1 VAKVLHDA
9 GVPGHAVHA
18 IVPGKDAGLD
28 ALLTAEAVHMTAL
41 AANRADAAAVNEL
54 LAGLDGPIRTLVR
67 FRAAPDGEAAA
78 DTGQPVAGSP
88 AYLHRFVHERALSV
102 DTTASG
108 GNASLLSIEEG
119 PQLPGQV
126 AAE

>member
-1 VAKVLHDA
+1 MNARL
-9 GVPGHAVHA
+9 
-18 IVPGKDAGLD
+18 
-28 ALLTAEAVHMTAL
+28 AE
-41 AANRADAAAVNEL
+41 
-54 LAGLDGPIRTLVR
+54 LDGAIRTLVC
-67 FRAAPDGEAAA
+67 FRPTPADDGAA
-78 DTGQPVAGSP
+78 DTGQPVASSP

-119 PQLPGQV
+119 PQLPGQI